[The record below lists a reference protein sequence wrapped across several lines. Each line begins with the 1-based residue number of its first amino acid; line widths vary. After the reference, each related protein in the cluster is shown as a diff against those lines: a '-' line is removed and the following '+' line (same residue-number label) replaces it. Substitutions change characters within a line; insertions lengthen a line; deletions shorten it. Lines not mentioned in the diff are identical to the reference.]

1 MDRLRRFSPVRGIL
15 WRLLLVLLSV
25 SSAAHAHHG
34 VAAYDYSKT
43 IVAKNVTVTQWDWV
57 NPHCKI
63 HFDVT
68 DDRHNVQHWSV
79 EMHPPEALLEH
90 GWTRQSLH
98 QGDVISLTFR
108 PAKDFSKAG
117 LLVDVTLPNG
127 FQLVQNL
134 LLLPVGKT
142 FSMNEWANFIARK

>member
-1 MDRLRRFSPVRGIL
+1 
-15 WRLLLVLLSV
+15 LLLLLLGI
-25 SSAAHAHHG
+25 SSAAFAHHG
-34 VAAYDYSKT
+34 VAAYDYSRT
-43 IVAKNVTVTQWDWV
+43 VVAKNVTVIQWDWV

-68 DDRHNVQHWSV
+68 DDRHKVQHWSV

-90 GWTRQSLH
+90 GWTRQSIRS
-98 QGDVISLTFR
+98 GDVISLSFR
-108 PAKDFSKAG
+108 PAKDFSSAG

-134 LLLPVGKT
+134 LVLPPGKT
-142 FSMNEWANFIARK
+142 YSMNEWANFIARK

>member
-1 MDRLRRFSPVRGIL
+1 MDRLRRFSPMLGL
-15 WRLLLVLLSV
+15 SWRLLLALLSV
-25 SSAAHAHHG
+25 SIAAQAHHG

-43 IVAKNVTVTQWDWV
+43 VVAKNVTVTQWDWV

-98 QGDVISLTFR
+98 TGDVISLSFR
-108 PAKDFSKAG
+108 PAKDFSAAG

-134 LLLPVGKT
+134 LVLPVGKT
-142 FSMNEWANFIARK
+142 YSMPEWANFIARK